1 LALIKSLKG
10 ITPKIGKDCFLAETA
25 TLIGEVEIGDNC
37 SIWYSAVIR
46 GDVHYIKVGNNTNI
60 QDNATIHAT
69 YKKSPT
75 NIGNNVTIAHGA
87 IVHGCT
93 LHDNV
98 MIGMNAVILD
108 NAIVESNSIV
118 AAGSVVTKGTVIES
132 GSVYAG
138 IPARKVKD
146 ISPELLHGEVIR
158 IANAYN
164 KYSGWYKHEQNRT

>member
-1 LALIKSLKG
+1 MALIKTLREK
-10 ITPKIGKDCFLAETA
+10 TPKVGKDCFLAETA
-25 TLIGEVEIGDNC
+25 TIIGDVEMGDGC
-37 SIWYSAVIR
+37 SIWYNAVIR
-46 GDVHYIKVGNNTNI
+46 GDVHYIKIGNNTNI

-69 YKKSPT
+69 YQKSPT

-108 NAIVESNSIV
+108 DAVVESNSIV
-118 AAGSVVTKGTVIES
+118 AAGSVVTKGTIVES

-138 IPARKVKD
+138 IPAKKVKD
-146 ISPELLHGEVIR
+146 ISPELLNGEVIR
-158 IANAYN
+158 IANAYH
-164 KYSGWYKHEQNRT
+164 KYAGWYKEEE

>member
-1 LALIKSLKG
+1 MALIKTLKG
-10 ITPKIGKDCFLAETA
+10 KTPKFGKDCFLAETA
-25 TLIGEVEIGDNC
+25 TIIGDVEMGDGC

-46 GDVHYIKVGNNTNI
+46 GDVHYIRIGNNTNI

-69 YKKSPT
+69 YQKSPT

-93 LHDNV
+93 LKDNV

-108 NAIVESNSIV
+108 DAVVESNSII
-118 AAGSVVTKGTVIES
+118 AAGSVVTKGTVVES

-138 IPARKVKD
+138 VPAKKVKD
-146 ISPELLHGEVIR
+146 ISPELLNGEVIR
-158 IANAYN
+158 IANAYR
-164 KYSGWYKHEQNRT
+164 KYSSWYSEGE